1 MNEKGQIIIY
11 NSKNNTI
18 NVEVKLID
26 ENVWLT
32 QDQIVQL
39 FESSKANI
47 SEHIKNILS
56 EGELKEEATVRNFR
70 IVQNEGTREVSRNI
84 RHYNLEMIIA
94 IGYRVKSN
102 IGTNFRI
109 WATEKLSE
117 YSKKGFVLND
127 NLLKEVG
134 GGRYFKELLQRIR
147 DIRSSEKVFWR
158 QVLDIFSTSSDYD
171 PKSNI
176 AISFF
181 KNVQNKMHWAAHGH
195 TAAEIIKERAD
206 SKKDFMGMTTF
217 NGNYPILED
226 ALVAKNYLSDKEIDI
241 LNRLVSLYLDFAE
254 LQALQENVMTM
265 SDWSKEL
272 DYFLTMSRKDILK
285 GPGKVSHKEA
295 LEHAR
300 NEYEKFKKRL
310 LLTPTENEKLYLAHF
325 ADLLLIEKKSK

>member
-18 NVEVKLID
+18 NVEVKLI
-26 ENVWLT
+26 EGNVWLT
-32 QDQIVQL
+32 QDQIVKL
-39 FESSKANI
+39 FESSKSNI
-47 SEHIKNILS
+47 SEHIKHILE
-56 EGELKEEATVRNFR
+56 EGELNENSVVRNFR
-70 IVQNEGTREVSRNI
+70 ITAADNKQYNVK
-84 RHYNLEMIIA
+84 HYNLDMIIA

-109 WATEKLSE
+109 WSTEKLSE

-127 NLLKEVG
+127 DLLKEAG

-158 QVLDIFSTSSDYD
+158 QVLDIFATSSDYD
-171 PKSNI
+171 SNSDL

-206 SKKDFMGMTTF
+206 SNKDFMGLTSF
-217 NGNYPILED
+217 NGNYPLLED
-226 ALVAKNYLSDKEIDI
+226 TLVAKNYLNAKEIDM

-285 GPGKVSHKEA
+285 GPGKVTHKEA

-300 NEYEKFKKRL
+300 KEYESFKTRL
-310 LLTPTENEKLYLAHF
+310 LVAPTENEKQYLTHF
-325 ADLLLIEKKSK
+325 TDLLLIEKKSK

>member
-1 MNEKGQIIIY
+1 MNEKGQSIIY

-84 RHYNLEMIIA
+84 RHYNLEIIIA

-127 NLLKEVG
+127 TLFKEIG
-134 GGRYFKELLQRIR
+134 KGRYFKELLQRIR
-147 DIRSSEKVFWR
+147 DIRSSE
-158 QVLDIFSTSSDYD
+158 
-171 PKSNI
+171 
-176 AISFF
+176 
-181 KNVQNKMHWAAHGH
+181 
-195 TAAEIIKERAD
+195 
-206 SKKDFMGMTTF
+206 
-217 NGNYPILED
+217 
-226 ALVAKNYLSDKEIDI
+226 
-241 LNRLVSLYLDFAE
+241 
-254 LQALQENVMTM
+254 
-265 SDWSKEL
+265 
-272 DYFLTMSRKDILK
+272 
-285 GPGKVSHKEA
+285 
-295 LEHAR
+295 
-300 NEYEKFKKRL
+300 
-310 LLTPTENEKLYLAHF
+310 NEKLYLTHF
-325 ADLLLIEKKSK
+325 ADLLII

>member
-32 QDQIVQL
+32 QDQIVKL
-39 FESSKANI
+39 FESSKSNI
-47 SEHIKNILS
+47 SEHIKHILE
-56 EGELKEEATVRNFR
+56 EGELNENSVVRNFR
-70 IVQNEGTREVSRNI
+70 ITAADNKQYNVK
-84 RHYNLEMIIA
+84 HYNLDMIIA

-102 IGTNFRI
+102 VGTNFRI
-109 WATEKLSE
+109 WSTEKLSE

-127 NLLKEVG
+127 DLLKEAG

-171 PKSNI
+171 PKSDT

-206 SKKDFMGMTTF
+206 SKKVFMGMTTF

-226 ALVAKNYLSDKEIDI
+226 ALVAKNYLSDKEIDM

-300 NEYEKFKKRL
+300 NEYEKFKERL
-310 LLTPTENEKLYLAHF
+310 LVAPSENEKLYFGHF